1 MSARR
6 RGHHRAISEYAK
18 NDRDNRPYWNVNEL
32 REMDDKFCGRLL
44 KAMLKGREN
53 VVIGVDKTPCT
64 EKPVYYLPMLGRV
77 RSGW

>member
-1 MSARR
+1 
-6 RGHHRAISEYAK
+6 
-18 NDRDNRPYWNVNEL
+18 
-32 REMDDKFCGRLL
+32 MDDKFCGRLL